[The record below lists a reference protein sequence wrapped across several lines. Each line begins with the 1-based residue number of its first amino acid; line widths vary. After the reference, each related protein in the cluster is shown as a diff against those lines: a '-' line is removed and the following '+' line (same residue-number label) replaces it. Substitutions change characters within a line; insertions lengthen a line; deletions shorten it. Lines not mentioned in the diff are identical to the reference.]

1 MGLMRLSAGVGLA
14 FVAATAALADDAPGR
29 SALLTKP
36 VNWSARATPAQ
47 MASAY
52 PKAGKGVG
60 FANLGCILGTG
71 GVLKD
76 CRVVGEAPQGFG
88 FGDAALGLAGSFKAH
103 YVAGEE
109 GASILLPLEFDPPET
124 VKGAAKPPIDP
135 INCLPPLCTLE
146 IVPGKP
152 TPAQP

>member
-1 MGLMRLSAGVGLA
+1 MVLLRALCAVVLLAIGGSVASAA
-14 FVAATAALADDAPGR
+14 DAPGR
-29 SALLTKP
+29 AALITKP
-36 VNWSARATPAQ
+36 VNWSAEATPAQ

-52 PKAGKGVG
+52 PKGAQGVG

-88 FGDAALGLAGSFKAH
+88 FGAAAMALAPGFKAH
-103 YVAGEE
+103 NAAGEE
-109 GASILLPLEFDPPET
+109 GASVLLPLEFDPP
-124 VKGAAKPPIDP
+124 GPKPPIDP
-135 INCLPPLCTLE
+135 INCLAPLCVLE
-146 IVPGKP
+146 IAPGKA